1 MSDCKAVAYFGPLQC
16 SDDAHFNF
24 FVRDWLFL
32 SKNRI
37 CSLRVKQR
45 TNCSEPRHSSHDV
58 WRFVLILRV
67 TVVALL
73 WVLYLPC
80 CSACQTGVPS
90 KIALKFTILDYISAM
105 FVDIFWL
112 QLKCVFWRRLCR
124 FILYAPLVCHAWL
137 KPLQPP
143 SDVWLHSDNALR
155 WGYTF
160 VQCLAASWETQ
171 CVGMLSLFWWKRLCC
186 YM

>member
-1 MSDCKAVAYFGPLQC
+1 MKNILLICSCRQIQLNISWCRAIVIVKSNDYSVYDDILFLEDRWGPHSIDRFACDYNTKLPTFNSRFLQPGTEAVDAFTQDWSSENIWLVLPTTLVGRVFSHMSDCKAVAYFGPLQC
-16 SDDAHFNF
+16 SDGAHFNF

-73 WVLYLPC
+73 
-80 CSACQTGVPS
+80 
-90 KIALKFTILDYISAM
+90 
-105 FVDIFWL
+105 
-112 QLKCVFWRRLCR
+112 
-124 FILYAPLVCHAWL
+124 
-137 KPLQPP
+137 
-143 SDVWLHSDNALR
+143 
-155 WGYTF
+155 
-160 VQCLAASWETQ
+160 
-171 CVGMLSLFWWKRLCC
+171 
-186 YM
+186 